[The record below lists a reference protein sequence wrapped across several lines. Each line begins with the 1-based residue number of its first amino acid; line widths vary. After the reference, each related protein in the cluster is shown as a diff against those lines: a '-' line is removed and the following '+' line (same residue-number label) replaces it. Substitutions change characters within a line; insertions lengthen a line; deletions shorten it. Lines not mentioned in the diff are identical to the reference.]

1 MVFCRG
7 QDLGYY
13 AVNVGF
19 GGAVIYDACS
29 QAELATQ
36 RCIGQIHAASLD
48 HAFQDCGVPPVEFV
62 IRVGFVRC
70 ITEADGTKL
79 NRYQHF
85 EIRVLVDGGRQMLR
99 QIQILLDSGA
109 ENRQPVIAQ
118 RKPKSQG
125 AETARKF
132 QRFLKARASNRED
145 IGEDL
150 GFIV

>member
-1 MVFCRG
+1 
-7 QDLGYY
+7 
-13 AVNVGF
+13 
-19 GGAVIYDACS
+19 
-29 QAELATQ
+29 
-36 RCIGQIHAASLD
+36 
-48 HAFQDCGVPPVEFV
+48 
-62 IRVGFVRC
+62 
-70 ITEADGTKL
+70 
-79 NRYQHF
+79 
-85 EIRVLVDGGRQMLR
+85 MLR

-109 ENRQPVIAQ
+109 KNRQPVIAQ